1 MEGWLLAAEARKN
14 VPCSRPP
21 CSQVSVPSGQAAPP
35 HRARARIPLS
45 GAAFRPAVIPSRRGL
60 SSATATE
67 TGDDANGSGKK
78 PSRHGK
84 KERGQT
90 RRPSCASF
98 HQKVVVQGVLL
109 QE

>member
-1 MEGWLLAAEARKN
+1 MAEAGEKRALFPSA
-14 VPCSRPP
+14 VFPSIRSPGAARPSAPCTHLYPP
-21 CSQVSVPSGQAAPP
+21 
-35 HRARARIPLS
+35 S
-45 GAAFRPAVIPSRRGL
+45 GAAFRPAVIPSWSGL

-78 PSRHGK
+78 PSRHGQ